1 MFRTF
6 RFTYSLA
13 QITKDG
19 IMADAMVTTHWD
31 METDLLVA
39 GAGPAGMTAALVAA
53 TEGLDVVV
61 CEKASQVGGTGATS
75 AGTLWIPGNTQSRD
89 AGFEDSPEQAA
100 KYLDSL
106 IGEDRTSEHR
116 RVYLRDGPGVIDY
129 LAEKTDV
136 RFLPCGLHPD
146 YRNNIEG
153 AGKSG
158 RAIIPENFDGRLL
171 GRDFERVRPPIPE
184 FMLMGG
190 MMVGKLD
197 IVSLLGRYS
206 SVVNFK
212 HSASIV
218 LRYLTDRL
226 RFRRGTRLVMGN
238 ALVGRLFYSLKKRN
252 VPVLFES
259 RIAEFV
265 RDQDGTV
272 LGAVLATAEG
282 EKCIRALKGVVLAT
296 GGFAHN
302 PKYREAFMPQP
313 TPPYSLAAG
322 SNAGDGLA
330 LAETADASVDSDSHQ
345 GAGFW
350 TPVSVT
356 KRGDGTEGLFPH
368 LAMDRA
374 KPGLIAVNA
383 AGRRF
388 VNEGVSYHDFVEAM
402 YRSHETADTMPAWL
416 ICETRFIGKYGLGAI
431 HPETRNLTKHIR
443 SGYVQVADDLGA
455 LADLVGIDPAGLQDS
470 VTRHNRFALTGVDED
485 FGKGDLEL
493 NRFNGDPSYGPNPC
507 LAPIEAGPFA
517 AMAVWP
523 AEIGCSVGISTDPD
537 CRVLDGENQPIA
549 GLYACGNDMGSV
561 MSGAYPGPGTTLGP
575 AVVFGW
581 RAAMHAA
588 GRLSANAV

>member
-1 MFRTF
+1 MMAGT
-6 RFTYSLA
+6 
-13 QITKDG
+13 ITATD
-19 IMADAMVTTHWD
+19 WD

-39 GAGPAGMTAALVAA
+39 GAGPGGMTAALVAA
-53 TEGLDVVV
+53 IEGLDVVV

-89 AGFEDSPEQAA
+89 AGFEDSPEEAA
-100 KYLDSL
+100 MYLDSL

-129 LAEKTDV
+129 LAENTDV
-136 RFLPCGLHPD
+136 RFLACGMHPD
-146 YRNNIEG
+146 YRNNIAG
-153 AGKSG
+153 AGMAG
-158 RAIIPENFDGRLL
+158 RAIIPENFDGRVL
-171 GRDFERVRPPIPE
+171 GRDFARVRPPIPE
-184 FMLMGG
+184 FMLLGG
-190 MMVGKLD
+190 MMVGKID
-197 IVSLLGRYS
+197 IVSLLGRYQS
-206 SVVNFK
+206 LANFK
-212 HSASIV
+212 HAASIV

-238 ALVGRLFYSLKKRN
+238 ALVGRLYYSLKKRN
-252 VPVLFES
+252 VPVLFDAP
-259 RIAEFV
+259 IGEFV
-265 RDQDGTV
+265 LGDDGAV
-272 LGAVLATAEG
+272 LGAILDTADG
-282 EKCIRALKGVVLAT
+282 KKRVRARKGVVLAT

-302 PKYREAFMPQP
+302 PKHREAFMPHP

-322 SNAGDGLA
+322 SNEGDGLV
-330 LAETADASVDSDSHQ
+330 LAEAANAAIDSDSHQ

-356 KRGDGTEGLFPH
+356 RRDDGTEGLFPH

-383 AGRRF
+383 EGRRF

-416 ICETRFIGKYGLGAI
+416 ICETRFIAKYGLGAI
-431 HPETRNLTKHIR
+431 HPETRNLSKHITA
-443 SGYVQVADDLGA
+443 GYVTVADSLDV
-455 LADLVGIDPAGLQDS
+455 LAGKIGVHPAGLQDS
-470 VTRHNRFALTGVDED
+470 ISRHNRFAVAGVDED

-493 NRFNGDPSYGPNPC
+493 NRFNGDLAHEPNPC

-523 AEIGCSVGISTDPD
+523 AEIGCSVGLSTDPD
-537 CRVLDGENQPIA
+537 CRVLDGANEPIA

-588 GRLSANAV
+588 GHHPDEVVTE

>member
-1 MFRTF
+1 
-6 RFTYSLA
+6 
-13 QITKDG
+13 
-19 IMADAMVTTHWD
+19 MADANMQTDWD
-31 METDLLVA
+31 IETDLLVA
-39 GAGPAGMTAALVAA
+39 GAGPGGMTAALVAA
-53 TEGLDVVV
+53 IEGLDVVV
-61 CEKASQVGGTGATS
+61 CEKAAQVGGTGATS
-75 AGTLWIPGNTQSRD
+75 AGTLWIPGNTQSRE
-89 AGFEDSPEQAA
+89 AGFEDSPDDAA

-116 RVYLRDGPGVIDY
+116 RVYLRDGPDVIDY

-136 RFLPCGLHPD
+136 RFLPCGMHPD
-146 YRNNIEG
+146 YRNNIAG
-153 AGKSG
+153 AGMAG

-171 GRDFERVRPPIPE
+171 GKDFARVRPPIPE

-197 IVSLLGRYS
+197 IVSLLGRYRSLS
-206 SVVNFK
+206 SFK

-238 ALVGRLFYSLKKRN
+238 ALVGRLYFSLKKRN

-259 RIAEFV
+259 PIGEFI
-265 RDQDGTV
+265 RDDGLV
-272 LGAVLATAEG
+272 VGAVLNTSEG
-282 EKCIRALKGVVLAT
+282 DKRVRARKGVVLAT

-302 PKYREAFMPQP
+302 PKYREAFMPHP

-322 SNAGDGLA
+322 TNAGDGLA
-330 LAETADASVDSDSHQ
+330 LAEAANAAVDSDSHQ

-356 KRGDGTEGLFPH
+356 KRADGTEGLFPH

-383 AGRRF
+383 EGRRF

-402 YRSHETADTMPAWL
+402 YRSHETADTEPAWL
-416 ICETRFIGKYGLGAI
+416 ICETRFVTKYGLGAI
-431 HPETRNLTKHIR
+431 HPETRNLSKHIR
-443 SGYVQVADDLGA
+443 DGYVTVEENLDA
-455 LADLVGIDPAGLQDS
+455 LAEKIGVDAAGLQDS
-470 VTRHNRFALTGVDED
+470 ISRHNRFALAGIDED

-493 NRFNGDPSYGPNPC
+493 NRFNGDPAHGPNPC

-523 AEIGCSVGISTDPD
+523 AEIGCSVGLSTDPD
-537 CRVLDGENQPIA
+537 CRVLDSGGKPIA

-588 GRLSANAV
+588 GQLPAEDRAA

>member
-1 MFRTF
+1 
-6 RFTYSLA
+6 
-13 QITKDG
+13 
-19 IMADAMVTTHWD
+19 MADAIAAQTWD
-31 METDLLVA
+31 IETDFLVA
-39 GAGPAGMTAALVAA
+39 GAGPGGMTAALVAA
-53 TEGLDVVV
+53 IEGLDVVV
-61 CEKASQVGGTGATS
+61 CEKADQLGGTGATS
-75 AGTLWIPGNTQSRD
+75 AGTLWIPGNTQSRE
-89 AGFEDSPEQAA
+89 AGFEDSPEDAA

-106 IGEDRTSEHR
+106 IGEDRTSAHR

-136 RFLPCGLHPD
+136 RFLPCGMHPD
-146 YRNNIEG
+146 YRNNIAG
-153 AGKSG
+153 AGMAG

-171 GRDFERVRPPIPE
+171 GRDFARVRPPIPE

-197 IVSLLGRYS
+197 IVSLLGRYKLLKH
-206 SVVNFK
+206 FR
-212 HSASIV
+212 HSAAIV

-238 ALVGRLFYSLKKRN
+238 ALVARLYFSLKKRN

-259 RIAEFV
+259 PIGEFI
-265 RDQDGTV
+265 RDGDGTV
-272 LGAVLATAEG
+272 LGAILNTADG
-282 EKCIRALKGVVLAT
+282 EKRVRARRGVVLAT

-302 PKYREAFMPQP
+302 PKYREAFMPHP
-313 TPPYSLAAG
+313 TPPYSLAA
-322 SNAGDGLA
+322 SANAGDGIA
-330 LAETADASVDSDSHQ
+330 LAEAVSGAVDSESHQ
-345 GAGFW
+345 SAGFW

-356 KRGDGTEGLFPH
+356 KRDDGTEGLFPH

-383 AGRRF
+383 EGRRF

-416 ICETRFIGKYGLGAI
+416 ICETRFVAKYGLGAI
-431 HPETRNLTKHIR
+431 HPETTNLSKHIKD
-443 SGYVQVADDLGA
+443 GYVTVADSLAA
-455 LADLVGIDPAGLQDS
+455 LAAEIGVDAAGLQDS
-470 VTRHNRFALTGVDED
+470 VARHNRFALAGVDED

-493 NRFNGDPSYGPNPC
+493 NRFNGDASHGPNPC
-507 LAPIEAGPFA
+507 LAPIETGPFA

-537 CRVLDGENQPIA
+537 CRVLDGEGNLIP

-588 GRLSANAV
+588 GRLEAEDRAA

>member
-19 IMADAMVTTHWD
+19 IMAEAMVTTHWD

-39 GAGPAGMTAALVAA
+39 GAGPGGMTAALVAA
-53 TEGLDVVV
+53 IEGLNVVV

-106 IGEDRTSEHR
+106 IGEDLTSEHR

-197 IVSLLGRYS
+197 IVSLLGRYR
-206 SVVNFK
+206 SVVKFK

-259 RIAEFV
+259 PIAEFV

-282 EKCIRALKGVVLAT
+282 EKRIRARKGVVLAT

-356 KRGDGTEGLFPH
+356 KRDDGTEGLFPH

-416 ICETRFIGKYGLGAI
+416 ICETRFIAKYGLGAI

-493 NRFNGDPSYGPNPC
+493 NRFNGDPSHGPNPC

>member
-1 MFRTF
+1 
-6 RFTYSLA
+6 
-13 QITKDG
+13 
-19 IMADAMVTTHWD
+19 MADTSTANDWD

-39 GAGPAGMTAALVAA
+39 GAGPGGMTAALVAA
-53 TEGLDVVV
+53 IEGLDVVV
-61 CEKASQVGGTGATS
+61 CEKAAQVGGTGATS
-75 AGTLWIPGNTQSRD
+75 AGTLWIPGNTQSRE
-89 AGFEDSPEQAA
+89 AGFEDSPEEAA

-129 LAEKTDV
+129 LADKTDV
-136 RFLPCGLHPD
+136 RFLPCGMHPD
-146 YRNNIEG
+146 YRNNIAG
-153 AGKSG
+153 AGMAG

-171 GRDFERVRPPIPE
+171 GKDFARVRPPIAE

-190 MMVGKLD
+190 MMVGKID
-197 IVSLLGRYS
+197 IVSLLGRYRS
-206 SVVNFK
+206 LAKFK
-212 HSASIV
+212 HSAAIV
-218 LRYLTDRL
+218 LRYLTDRV
-226 RFRRGTRLVMGN
+226 RYRRGTRLVMGN
-238 ALVGRLFYSLKKRN
+238 ALVGRLYFSLKKRN
-252 VPVLFES
+252 VPVLFEAP
-259 RIAEFV
+259 IGEFI
-265 RDQDGTV
+265 RDKGGAV
-272 LGAVLATAEG
+272 LGAILNTADG
-282 EKCIRALKGVVLAT
+282 EKRVRARRGVILAT

-302 PKYREAFMPQP
+302 PKYREAFMPHP
-313 TPPYSLAAG
+313 TPPYSLAAT

-330 LAETADASVDSDSHQ
+330 LAEAADAVIDSDSHQ

-350 TPVSVT
+350 SPVSVT
-356 KRGDGTEGLFPH
+356 KREDGTEGLFPH

-383 AGRRF
+383 EGRRF

-416 ICETRFIGKYGLGAI
+416 ICETRFIAKYGLGAI
-431 HPETRNLTKHIR
+431 HPETRNLSKHIKD
-443 SGYVQVADDLGA
+443 GYVTVADSLDA
-455 LADLVGIDPAGLQDS
+455 LAGAIGVDRGGLQDS
-470 VTRHNRFALTGVDED
+470 IARHNRFAVVGVDED

-493 NRFNGDPSYGPNPC
+493 NRFNGDPTHGPNPC
-507 LAPIEAGPFA
+507 LAPIETGPFA

-537 CRVLDGENQPIA
+537 CRVLDGANVPIV

-588 GRLSANAV
+588 GRLPAGEQAA

>member
-1 MFRTF
+1 
-6 RFTYSLA
+6 
-13 QITKDG
+13 
-19 IMADAMVTTHWD
+19 MADATAALDWD

-39 GAGPAGMTAALVAA
+39 GAGPGGMTAALVAA
-53 TEGLDVVV
+53 IEGLDVVV
-61 CEKASQVGGTGATS
+61 CEKADQLGGTGATS
-75 AGTLWIPGNTQSRD
+75 AGTLWIPGNTQSRE
-89 AGFEDSPEQAA
+89 AGFGDSPEQAA

-106 IGEDRTSEHR
+106 IGDDRTSEHR
-116 RVYLRDGPGVIDY
+116 QVYLRDGPGVIDY
-129 LAEKTDV
+129 LAENSDV
-136 RFLPCGLHPD
+136 RFLPCGMHPD
-146 YRNNIEG
+146 YRNNIAG
-153 AGKSG
+153 AGMAG

-171 GRDFERVRPPIPE
+171 GKDFARVSPPIPE

-197 IVSLLGRYS
+197 IVSLLGRYRS
-206 SVVNFK
+206 LANFR

-238 ALVGRLFYSLKKRN
+238 ALVGRLYHSLKQRN
-252 VPVLFES
+252 VPVLFEAP
-259 RIAEFV
+259 IGDFV
-265 RDQDGTV
+265 RGDDGAV
-272 LGAVLATAEG
+272 LGAVLKTGDG
-282 EKCIRALKGVVLAT
+282 EKRVRARKGVVLAT

-302 PKYREAFMPQP
+302 PKYREAFMPNP
-313 TPPYSLAAG
+313 TPPYSMAAG

-330 LAETADASVDSDSHQ
+330 LAEAANGAVDSDSHQ

-356 KRGDGTEGLFPH
+356 KRADGTEGLFPH

-402 YRSHETADTMPAWL
+402 YRSHETTNTMPAWL
-416 ICETRFIGKYGLGAI
+416 ICETRFIAKYGLGAI
-431 HPETRNLTKHIR
+431 HPETRNLSKHIKD
-443 SGYVQVADDLGA
+443 GYVTIAESADA
-455 LADLVGIDPAGLQDS
+455 LAGKIGVDPAGLAES
-470 VTRHNRFALTGVDED
+470 IARHNGFARAGVDED

-493 NRFNGDPSYGPNPC
+493 NRFNGDPAHGPNPC
-507 LAPIEAGPFA
+507 LAPIETGPFA

-537 CRVLDGENQPIA
+537 CRVLDDANQPIA

-588 GRLSANAV
+588 GRLAAKDRAA

>member
-1 MFRTF
+1 
-6 RFTYSLA
+6 
-13 QITKDG
+13 
-19 IMADAMVTTHWD
+19 
-31 METDLLVA
+31 
-39 GAGPAGMTAALVAA
+39 
-53 TEGLDVVV
+53 
-61 CEKASQVGGTGATS
+61 
-75 AGTLWIPGNTQSRD
+75 
-89 AGFEDSPEQAA
+89 
-100 KYLDSL
+100 
-106 IGEDRTSEHR
+106 
-116 RVYLRDGPGVIDY
+116 
-129 LAEKTDV
+129 
-136 RFLPCGLHPD
+136 
-146 YRNNIEG
+146 
-153 AGKSG
+153 
-158 RAIIPENFDGRLL
+158 
-171 GRDFERVRPPIPE
+171 
-184 FMLMGG
+184 
-190 MMVGKLD
+190 
-197 IVSLLGRYS
+197 
-206 SVVNFK
+206 
-212 HSASIV
+212 
-218 LRYLTDRL
+218 
-226 RFRRGTRLVMGN
+226 
-238 ALVGRLFYSLKKRN
+238 

-259 RIAEFV
+259 PIAEFV

-282 EKCIRALKGVVLAT
+282 EKCIRARKGVVLAT

-356 KRGDGTEGLFPH
+356 KRDDGTEGLFPH

-416 ICETRFIGKYGLGAI
+416 ICETRFIAKYGLGAI

-493 NRFNGDPSYGPNPC
+493 NRFNGDPSHGPNPC

-588 GRLSANAV
+588 GRLSAIAV

>member
-1 MFRTF
+1 
-6 RFTYSLA
+6 
-13 QITKDG
+13 
-19 IMADAMVTTHWD
+19 MADAITTLDWD

-39 GAGPAGMTAALVAA
+39 GAGPGGMTAALVAA
-53 TEGLDVVV
+53 IEGLDVVV
-61 CEKASQVGGTGATS
+61 CEKAAQLGGTGATS
-75 AGTLWIPGNTQSRD
+75 AGTLWIPGNTQSRE

-106 IGEDRTSEHR
+106 IGDDRTSEHR

-136 RFLPCGLHPD
+136 RFLPCGMHPD
-146 YRNNIEG
+146 YRNNITG
-153 AGKSG
+153 AGMAG

-171 GRDFERVRPPIPE
+171 GKDFSRVRPPIPE

-190 MMVGKLD
+190 MMVGKVD
-197 IVSLLGRYS
+197 IVSLLGRYRS
-206 SVVNFK
+206 LANFK

-238 ALVGRLFYSLKKRN
+238 ALVGRLYYSLKKRD
-252 VPVLFES
+252 VPVLFEAP
-259 RIAEFV
+259 IGEFI
-265 RDQDGTV
+265 RDDTGAV
-272 LGAVLATAEG
+272 LGAILNTANG
-282 EKCIRALKGVVLAT
+282 EKRVRARKGVVLAT

-313 TPPYSLAAG
+313 TPTYSMAAG
-322 SNAGDGLA
+322 SNAGDGLT
-330 LAETADASVDSDSHQ
+330 LAEAANAAVDSDSPQ

-356 KRGDGTEGLFPH
+356 KRDDGTDGLFPH

-383 AGRRF
+383 KGRRF

-416 ICETRFIGKYGLGAI
+416 ICETGFIAKYGLGAI
-431 HPETRNLTKHIR
+431 HPQTRNLSKHVK
-443 SGYVQVADDLGA
+443 SGYVTVADSLEA
-455 LADLVGIDPAGLQDS
+455 LAEKTGVEFAGLQDS
-470 VTRHNRFALTGVDED
+470 IERHNRFAVAGVDED

-493 NRFNGDPSYGPNPC
+493 NRFNGDAAHGPNPC

-537 CRVLDGENQPIA
+537 CRVLDSANAPIA

-588 GRLSANAV
+588 GRLSTDGCAA

>member
-1 MFRTF
+1 MAET
-6 RFTYSLA
+6 
-13 QITKDG
+13 
-19 IMADAMVTTHWD
+19 IMATDWD

-39 GAGPAGMTAALVAA
+39 GAGPGGMTAALVAA
-53 TEGLDVVV
+53 IEGLDVVV

-89 AGFEDSPEQAA
+89 AGFEDSPEEAA

-136 RFLPCGLHPD
+136 RFLPCGMHPD
-146 YRNNIEG
+146 YRNNIAG
-153 AGKSG
+153 AGMAG
-158 RAIIPENFDGRLL
+158 RAIIPENFDGRQL
-171 GRDFERVRPPIPE
+171 GRDFARVRPPIPE
-184 FMLMGG
+184 FMLLGG
-190 MMVGKLD
+190 MMVGKID
-197 IVSLLGRYS
+197 IVSLLGRYRS
-206 SVVNFK
+206 LANFK
-212 HSASIV
+212 HAASLV

-238 ALVGRLFYSLKKRN
+238 ALVGRLYYSLKKRN
-252 VPVLFES
+252 VPVLFEAP
-259 RIAEFV
+259 IGAFV
-265 RDQDGTV
+265 RGDDGAV
-272 LGAVLATAEG
+272 LGAVLNTENG
-282 EKCIRALKGVVLAT
+282 EMRVRARKGVVLAT

-302 PKYREAFMPQP
+302 PKYREAFMPHP
-313 TPPYSLAAG
+313 TPPYSLAAS
-322 SNAGDGLA
+322 SNEGDGLA
-330 LAETADASVDSDSHQ
+330 LAEAASAAVDSDSHQ

-356 KRGDGTEGLFPH
+356 KRDDGTKGLFPH

-383 AGRRF
+383 DGRRF

-416 ICETRFIGKYGLGAI
+416 ICETRFIAKYGLGAI
-431 HPETRNLTKHIR
+431 HPETRNLSKHIKD
-443 SGYVQVADDLGA
+443 GYVTVADSLDVLAGKIGVDL
-455 LADLVGIDPAGLQDS
+455 AGLQDS
-470 VTRHNRFALTGVDED
+470 ISRHNRFAVAGVDED

-493 NRFNGDPSYGPNPC
+493 NRFNGDPAHGPNPC

-517 AMAVWP
+517 AMAIWP
-523 AEIGCSVGISTDPD
+523 AEIGCSVGLSTDPD
-537 CRVLDGENQPIA
+537 CRVLDGANEPIA

-588 GRLSANAV
+588 GNLPDEGAAA